1 MGKGTGKGG
10 IGMVKDLRVYTFEDL
25 AEARLNGFMDCLQVL
40 GDEKMSEEDIRG
52 LIKGYRSIWRREYM
66 RNGQQDD

>member
-1 MGKGTGKGG
+1 
-10 IGMVKDLRVYTFEDL
+10 MVKDLRVYTFEDL

>member
-1 MGKGTGKGG
+1 
-10 IGMVKDLRVYTFEDL
+10 MVKDLRVYTFEDL

-40 GDEKMSEEDIRG
+40 RDEKMSEEDIRG
-52 LIKGYRSIWRREYM
+52 LIKGYRIVWRREYM